1 MTDRTMTLEEKAHS
15 ICPRY
20 ASAIDIDIHVA
31 GCTWAGHHRITAA
44 VRAAE
49 ERGKRQVTQDVVDHE
64 ARCAV
69 KLAEERMRERC
80 AEEADDEGLVVLA
93 ANIRALPLTGDSDG
107 QQACRGA
114 TNKTGVTGDGS

>member
-1 MTDRTMTLEEKAHS
+1 MKPDDALKVSPEEKRAHEAVDDAL
-15 ICPRY
+15 Y
-20 ASAIDIDIHVA
+20 GDGTKENAHAA
-31 GCTWAGHHRITAA
+31 ITAA

-93 ANIRALPLTGDSDG
+93 ANIRALPLTGDSGLTPSDMV
-107 QQACRGA
+107 
-114 TNKTGVTGDGS
+114 KPSTGGRVI